1 MRPPT
6 RSRRRSRTRCPE
18 VTSSCMSSL
27 GDGDWI
33 CAIACLRARPGVPP
47 RSEQLLSSEAGRVVF
62 LTLGLDREES
72 LPNAHRLA
80 GELEDELRQRI
91 PDIADVVIHTQP

>member
-1 MRPPT
+1 M
-6 RSRRRSRTRCPE
+6 
-18 VTSSCMSSL
+18 
-27 GDGDWI
+27 
-33 CAIACLRARPGVPP
+33 
-47 RSEQLLSSEAGRVVF
+47 F